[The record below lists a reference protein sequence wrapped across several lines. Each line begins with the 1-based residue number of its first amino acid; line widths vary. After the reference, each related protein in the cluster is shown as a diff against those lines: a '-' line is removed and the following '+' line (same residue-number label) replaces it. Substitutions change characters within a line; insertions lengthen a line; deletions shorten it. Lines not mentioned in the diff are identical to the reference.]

1 MVCRSFCLPFKALSC
16 LLFGLVIELD
26 VLGHFAGFWLRM
38 SAGLGIPVAGVAE
51 VLFEG
56 ELMSNTGAT
65 GLLLSLLLDSAACR
79 QDVLG
84 LMSGGSQFGG
94 RRRKVIV
101 SNI

>member
-1 MVCRSFCLPFKALSC
+1 M
-16 LLFGLVIELD
+16 FGLVIELD

-38 SAGLGIPVAGVAE
+38 GAGLGIPVAGVAE

-65 GLLLSLLLDSAACR
+65 GLWLSLLLDSAACK

-84 LMSGGSQFGG
+84 LIAGVESFNGELRTGP
-94 RRRKVIV
+94 
-101 SNI
+101 